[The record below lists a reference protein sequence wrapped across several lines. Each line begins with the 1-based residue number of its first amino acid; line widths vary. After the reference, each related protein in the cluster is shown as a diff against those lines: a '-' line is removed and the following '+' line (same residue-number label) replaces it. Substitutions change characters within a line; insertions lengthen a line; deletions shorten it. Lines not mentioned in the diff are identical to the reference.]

1 MGHRLKIRL
10 AKREKQQKKTNKQL
24 FKSSGRS
31 KRMCSLRLEENRLH
45 RDKGEVVVLRQA
57 LVADAAK
64 LIPDERRE
72 SALCRGPVY
81 RFCSELPSHEKV
93 RHLFEEQQ
101 TV

>member
-1 MGHRLKIRL
+1 MKIKQ
-10 AKREKQQKKTNKQL
+10 AKKEKKPNKQQ

-31 KRMCSLRLEENRLH
+31 KRTRSLRLEENRLH

-57 LVADAAK
+57 LVADVAK
-64 LIPDERRE
+64 FIPDERRE

-81 RFCSELPSHEKV
+81 RFCSELPGHEKV
-93 RHLFEEQQ
+93 RNLLEEQQ